1 MAPTWLTT
9 DLATRGGHVSAVT
22 QREPKARHGRLEV
35 RMLWALADPALNGYA
50 GSAGAVGVPWPSL
63 AQVCRVERR
72 RIVLTAGGV
81 IADES
86 REVSYAITSRAAA
99 RADARLLAR
108 VLRGHWGIENK
119 AHHVRDVTFGEDACQ
134 IRTGA
139 APQVRAACLNVVIA
153 LLRRAG
159 AANLAAG
166 LRTYAGRPASA
177 VQLVHSAGRGLMK

>member
-1 MAPTWLTT
+1 MSATT
-9 DLATRGGHVSAVT
+9 VC
-22 QREPKARHGRLEV
+22 EPKARHGRLEV

-50 GSAGAVGVPWPSL
+50 GSAGTAGVPWPSL
-63 AQVCRVERR
+63 AQVCRVERHR
-72 RIVLTAGGV
+72 LVLTAGGV

-99 RADARLLAR
+99 RADAPLLAQA
-108 VLRGHWGIENK
+108 LRGHWGIENT

-139 APQVRAACLNVVIA
+139 APQVRAACLNLVIA

-166 LRTYAGRPASA
+166 VRTCAGRPAFA
-177 VQLVHSAGRGLMK
+177 VQLVHIAGREGMI